1 MKRWRTV
8 SLIGIERTIRTL
20 VGRITRIAVVI
31 LTLSLSLTLSLALTL
46 VAERRGSVEEGTC
59 CPGLRLMVLRGRRIE
74 LIERVLKVAR
84 IHGVVKVAGAS
95 LEAGRA
101 LH

>member
-1 MKRWRTV
+1 MKGWRTV

-31 LTLSLSLTLSLALTL
+31 LSLSLSLSLI
-46 VAERRGSVEEGTC
+46 AERRGSVEEGTC
-59 CPGLRLMVLRGRRIE
+59 CPGLRLMVLRGRSIE

-84 IHGVVKVAGAS
+84 IHGVVKVSGAS
-95 LEAGRA
+95 LKAGRA